1 MMSLP
6 QLESWLLNAANII
19 RGPVDPS
26 DYKAYIFPLLFFKRI
41 SDVYDEEYAQALEE
55 SNGDIEY
62 AEFEENHRFI
72 IPKGCRWSDLQA
84 KTNNIGAAIS
94 SIFRRI
100 ELANRKTLSGIFGDV
115 EWKNKDKLS
124 DERLKNLIEHFSLH
138 NLSIK
143 NVEPD
148 MAGRAYEYLIKRFA
162 DKTNKKAGEFYTPR
176 SIVKLMT
183 LILDPSEGESV
194 YDPAC
199 GTGGMLLQALA
210 HVKDK
215 GQDIRTLELYGQERN
230 LTTSAIARMNL
241 IIHGLEDFDIERGD
255 TLRNPIFRNRNQL
268 ATFDCVIANPP
279 FSLKKWGLEVW
290 EHDKWK
296 RNEYGTPPA
305 SYGDFAWV
313 QHMLKSMAPATGR
326 LAVVV
331 PHGVLFRKGSEQTIR
346 EKLIENDKIEAIIG
360 LADNLFYGTNL
371 AACILILKHR
381 KQPDRHRKVLFIDA
395 STIYK
400 PQRAQNIL
408 EDEHVTRIFDLYSQ
422 YRDVPHIARVVSL
435 DEIKQNDCNLSIS
448 LYIKKEDTKVTLTLE
463 QAISNLQNAIKK
475 SKAAD
480 EVLKKKL
487 VEIGVIEQ

>member
-1 MMSLP
+1 
-6 QLESWLLNAANII
+6 
-19 RGPVDPS
+19 
-26 DYKAYIFPLLFFKRI
+26 
-41 SDVYDEEYAQALEE
+41 
-55 SNGDIEY
+55 
-62 AEFEENHRFI
+62 
-72 IPKGCRWSDLQA
+72 
-84 KTNNIGAAIS
+84 
-94 SIFRRI
+94 
-100 ELANRKTLSGIFGDV
+100 
-115 EWKNKDKLS
+115 
-124 DERLKNLIEHFSLH
+124 
-138 NLSIK
+138 
-143 NVEPD
+143 
-148 MAGRAYEYLIKRFA
+148 
-162 DKTNKKAGEFYTPR
+162 
-176 SIVKLMT
+176 
-183 LILDPSEGESV
+183 
-194 YDPAC
+194 
-199 GTGGMLLQALA
+199 MLLQALA

-408 EDEHVTRIFDLYSQ
+408 EDEHVTRIFELYNQ
-422 YRDVPHIARVVSL
+422 FRDVPHIARVVSH

-448 LYIKKEDTKVTLTLE
+448 LFIKKEETKAILTLDE
-463 QAISNLQNAIKK
+463 AILNLRNAINM

-480 EVLKKKL
+480 EVLNRKL

>member
-41 SDVYDEEYAQALEE
+41 SDVYEEEYEQALEE

-84 KTNNIGAAIS
+84 KTTNIGAAIS

-124 DERLKNLIEHFSLH
+124 DERLKNLVEHFSLH

-183 LILDPSEGESV
+183 LILDPCEGESV

-199 GTGGMLLQALA
+199 GED
-210 HVKDK
+210 V
-215 GQDIRTLELYGQERN
+215 
-230 LTTSAIARMNL
+230 
-241 IIHGLEDFDIERGD
+241 II
-255 TLRNPIFRNRNQL
+255 
-268 ATFDCVIANPP
+268 
-279 FSLKKWGLEVW
+279 
-290 EHDKWK
+290 
-296 RNEYGTPPA
+296 
-305 SYGDFAWV
+305 
-313 QHMLKSMAPATGR
+313 
-326 LAVVV
+326 
-331 PHGVLFRKGSEQTIR
+331 
-346 EKLIENDKIEAIIG
+346 
-360 LADNLFYGTNL
+360 
-371 AACILILKHR
+371 
-381 KQPDRHRKVLFIDA
+381 
-395 STIYK
+395 
-400 PQRAQNIL
+400 
-408 EDEHVTRIFDLYSQ
+408 VTRG
-422 YRDVPHIARVVSL
+422 
-435 DEIKQNDCNLSIS
+435 K
-448 LYIKKEDTKVTLTLE
+448 
-463 QAISNLQNAIKK
+463 NAVFNR
-475 SKAAD
+475 
-480 EVLKKKL
+480 VLKLPQSHKTTNWCAA
-487 VEIGVIEQ
+487 